1 VRKIIFVGGIM
12 SSPDGDGNVRAI
24 FVKQR
29 AGQIVAGSV
38 SDKSHVADVSTSR
51 LEDGEHLSLC
61 NHIVNAHEDGFEFA
75 RGGRGDRDLHLHRFD
90 EGNVVAIGDAS
101 AGFNGKRANAPGDF
115 GHNPDL
121 WHSIPP
127 AQPPRAIAIAIH
139 AS

>member
-1 VRKIIFVGGIM
+1 MVIIDPVERQLE
-12 SSPDGDGNVRAI
+12 P
-24 FVKQR
+24 
-29 AGQIVAGSV
+29 
-38 SDKSHVADVSTSR
+38 R
-51 LEDGEHLSLC
+51 LEALPAINVQHLAKDVASAVAAQKQDC
-61 NHIVNAHEDGFEFA
+61 VS
-75 RGGRGDRDLHLHRFD
+75 
-90 EGNVVAIGDAS
+90 NVVAIGDAS